1 VIRIREAQSEDRD
14 LILPL
19 LNRFNNPYVDEAGWS
34 RLFSDPWKTGEGCG
48 MVMTDDGRAVGYLGL
63 LFSRPV
69 IGGEVHPLAN
79 LTSWI
84 VEEPYRKHSLG
95 LLLPILKLPH
105 TLTDFTPSPDVYRLL
120 ARAGFRNLDSGYRF
134 LFPLPRTTKRCRIIT
149 EPDAV
154 RPLLSEADRTRFDD
168 HQALGIKFFQL
179 HTPEGD
185 CVIALSSLSRKK
197 PPYRLG
203 EVLYLNRPD
212 LFATHSSELVS
223 SLCRLLRVFTLFCDE
238 RFLGGRVV
246 AGSIRRSLDPPRQF
260 RSNSL
265 HPEDVSGMYSELAV
279 LGL

>member
-1 VIRIREAQSEDRD
+1 
-14 LILPL
+14 
-19 LNRFNNPYVDEAGWS
+19 
-34 RLFSDPWKTGEGCG
+34 
-48 MVMTDDGRAVGYLGL
+48 MVMTDGGRAVGFLGL
-63 LFSRPV
+63 LFSRPM
-69 IGGEVHPLAN
+69 IGGEIRPLAN

-120 ARAGFRNLDSGYRF
+120 ARAGFHDLDSGYRF
-134 LFPLPRTTKRCRIIT
+134 LFPLPRTTRRCRIIT

-154 RPLLSEADRTRFDD
+154 RPLLSDDERLRFDD
-168 HQALGIKFFQL
+168 HQNLGLRFFLL

-185 CVIALSSLSRKK
+185 CIIALSSLSRKQ

-203 EVLYLNRPD
+203 EVLFLSSPD
-212 LFATHSSELVS
+212 IFTMHSSELVS

-238 RFLGGRVV
+238 RFLGGRAV
-246 AGSIRRSLDPPRQF
+246 AGSIRRRLDPPRQF

-265 HPEDVSGMYSELAV
+265 KPEEISGLYSELAIM
-279 LGL
+279 GL